1 MDLALFLQW
10 AGAVGL
16 VLGVLNTAWT
26 MVGKAAKPLNEKV
39 TSVEAQVTK
48 YRSDLVD
55 HDRRIQTLEGEAKHA
70 PTGEQVT
77 GLRITVERLDG
88 HIKRL
93 EESMTGLS
101 HTVRRMDEFL
111 RSERS

>member
-39 TSVEAQVTK
+39 TAIEAQVVK
-48 YRSDLVD
+48 YRADLVD
-55 HDRRIQTLEGEAKHA
+55 HDRRIQALEDAAKHT
-70 PTGEQVT
+70 PTSDQIT
-77 GLRITVERLDG
+77 GLLLSIERLDG

-93 EESMTGLS
+93 DESTSGLT
-101 HTVRRMDEFL
+101 HTVRRMDDFL
-111 RSERS
+111 RREQA

>member
-39 TSVEAQVTK
+39 TAVEAQVVK
-48 YRSDLVD
+48 YRADLVD
-55 HDRRIQTLEGEAKHA
+55 HDRRIQGLEGEAKHT
-70 PTGEQVT
+70 PTGEQVND
-77 GLRITVERLDG
+77 LRVSVERLDG

-93 EESMTGLS
+93 EESLNGLA
-101 HTVRRMDEFL
+101 HTVRRMDDFL
-111 RSERS
+111 RRDQA

>member
-39 TSVEAQVTK
+39 TAIEAQVVK
-48 YRSDLVD
+48 YRADLVD
-55 HDRRIQTLEGEAKHA
+55 HDRRIQGLEGEAKHT
-70 PTGEQVT
+70 PTGEQVND
-77 GLRITVERLDG
+77 LRVSVERLDG

-93 EESMTGLS
+93 EESLNGLA
-101 HTVRRMDEFL
+101 HTVRRMDDFL
-111 RSERS
+111 RSERA

>member
-39 TSVEAQVTK
+39 TAVEGQLVK
-48 YRSDLVD
+48 YRADLVD
-55 HDRRIQTLEGEAKHA
+55 HDRRIQALEGEQRHV

-111 RSERS
+111 RRDQA